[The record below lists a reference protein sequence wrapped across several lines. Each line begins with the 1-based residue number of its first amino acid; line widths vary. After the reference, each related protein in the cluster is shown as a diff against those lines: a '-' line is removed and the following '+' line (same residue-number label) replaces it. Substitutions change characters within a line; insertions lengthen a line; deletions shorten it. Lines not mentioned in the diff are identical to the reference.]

1 MSLNRATVAKRYSKA
16 LFELLSE
23 KDQLESGYTE
33 LEELRRI
40 FQDNPQL
47 STMLSDASLQVAER
61 EALLQPLLKQASP
74 YIKNLIQMAYDYGR
88 MENLVD
94 IIDAFQKLYDDAH
107 DTVYAEVTTA
117 VALTAEQKSQ
127 IETVYAKRVGA
138 KKVILR
144 SKVDPAVIG
153 GVIIKA
159 ADTVLDGSLRTKI
172 NRLRQQL
179 LA

>member
-16 LFELLSE
+16 LFDLLSE

-33 LEELRRI
+33 LQELRRI
-40 FQDNPQL
+40 FQDNPKL
-47 STMLSDASLQVAER
+47 STMLSDASLQVADR

-74 YIKNLIQMAYDYGR
+74 YIKNLIQMVYDYGR
-88 MENLVD
+88 VENLVE
-94 IIDAFQKLYDDAH
+94 IIDQFQVLYDDLH
-107 DTVYAEVTTA
+107 HTVYAQVTTA
-117 VALTAEQKSQ
+117 VTLSDDQKSQ
-127 IETVYAKRVGA
+127 IETAYAKRVGA
-138 KKVILR
+138 EKVILSSR
-144 SKVDPAVIG
+144 VDPAVIG
-153 GVIIKA
+153 GVIVKA